1 MRIIILAVLIFAA
14 GMSFTLEKESLSG
27 SRWHCKTMKTDFLS
41 RAFEPYQSLY
51 ERMIFTFQSDE
62 TFSIKEFVTITGKDD
77 SSHVVEN
84 LYNGYY
90 KRQGDRLSMTIAD
103 VRTATKHPDSIINA
117 EYSEYQGITID
128 YNYQVVDDYLY
139 LFNDNRSEIFNSI
152 CYQVN

>member
-27 SRWHCKTMKTDFLS
+27 SRWHCKTIKTDFLS

-90 KRQGDRLSMTIAD
+90 KQQGDRLSMTIAD
-103 VRTATKHPDSIINA
+103 VRTATKHPDPVINA

>member
-1 MRIIILAVLIFAA
+1 
-14 GMSFTLEKESLSG
+14 
-27 SRWHCKTMKTDFLS
+27 
-41 RAFEPYQSLY
+41 
-51 ERMIFTFQSDE
+51 
-62 TFSIKEFVTITGKDD
+62 
-77 SSHVVEN
+77 VVEN

-90 KRQGDRLSMTIAD
+90 KQQGDRLSMTIAD
-103 VRTATKHPDSIINA
+103 VRTATKHPDPIINA

>member
-41 RAFEPYQSLY
+41 RAFAPYQSLY

-90 KRQGDRLSMTIAD
+90 KQQGDRLSMTIAD
-103 VRTATKHPDSIINA
+103 VRTATKHPDLVINA